1 MFLVLS
7 GKSFQQQIST
17 IWKIFS
23 LLTRGGDEPLVRE
36 YKSGTATRSWSSILL
51 PVYRMLTSTQGP
63 SRMLIVRKGTHH
75 RLNWDILDDKSTY
88 PDLSALPGHI
98 QLFAQF
104 IGTKG

>member
-1 MFLVLS
+1 LHVL
-7 GKSFQQQIST
+7 GIVWQKFPTTDIHHLEDL
-17 IWKIFS
+17 FS
-23 LLTRGGDEPLVRE
+23 PDPGRRWAL
-36 YKSGTATRSWSSILL
+36 GTATRYWSSILL